1 MYAILDIETTGG
13 KFNEEG
19 ITEIAIHKFDGHKVV
34 DKFISLVNPEKEIQ
48 PFVVNLTGI
57 NNKMLR
63 TAPKFFEVAKRIIEI
78 TEDTVLVAHNAQFDY
93 RILRTEF
100 RRLGFN
106 FERKTLCTVDLS
118 KMLLPDAE
126 SYSLGKLVRSLGI
139 PVSDRHRANGDALA
153 TIKLFKLLLAK
164 DSEKIII
171 KDTIRKES
179 QGELSEK
186 QLDIVRDVPNKT
198 GIFYMHNKDGDIIYL
213 SKSTDIKKKVNQLFT
228 KSGDRSRKLAKD
240 TKKVTY
246 EETGNELVAILK
258 EHEELL
264 KLRPKHNSIPKKR
277 MFSHALCKVANENGY
292 DSLKIRPVREC
303 KEQLGLFNGIFS
315 AKNHLFKITKEFGL
329 CEKVNGISEA
339 RGNCSGYDKGTCK
352 GACIK
357 KEDHQEYNDRVI
369 AATAKY
375 NLKDKNVLLL
385 DKGREIG
392 EQSAILIKKGSL
404 VGFGFYDLNHQ
415 INNIHILETLITP
428 MNGTRNANFLIEAY
442 LRKKR
447 VLKTLELNP

>member
-19 ITEIAIHKFDGHKVV
+19 ITEIAIHKFDGQKVV

-48 PFVVNLTGI
+48 PFVVKLTGI
-57 NNKMLR
+57 NSKMLR
-63 TAPKFFEVAKRIIEI
+63 TAPKFYEVAKRIIEI
-78 TEDTVLVAHNAQFDY
+78 TEDTIIVAHNAQFDY

-100 RRLGFN
+100 RRLGYN

-118 KMLLPDAE
+118 KLLLPDAE

-164 DSEKIII
+164 DSEKVII
-171 KDTIRKES
+171 KETIRKET

-186 QLDIVRDVPNKT
+186 QLDIVRDLPNKI
-198 GIFYMHNKDGDIIYL
+198 GVFYMHDKDGNIIHL
-213 SKSTDIKKKVNQLFT
+213 SKTSDIKKRVNQLFT
-228 KSGDRSRKLAKD
+228 KTSDKSRKIAKD
-240 TKKVTY
+240 TKKVTF
-246 EETGNELVAILK
+246 ELTGNELIAILK

-264 KLRPKHNSIPKKR
+264 KIRPKYSIIPKKR
-277 MFSHALCKVANENGY
+277 MYSHANCMSTNINGY
-292 DSLKIRPVREC
+292 YALEIKPYREC
-303 KEQLGLFNGIFS
+303 KEPLALFNGVFS
-315 AKNHLFKITKEFGL
+315 AKNYLYKITKDFGL

-339 RGNCSGYDKGTCK
+339 RKNCSGYDDGTCK
-352 GACIK
+352 GACIN
-357 KEDHQEYNDRVI
+357 KENAEEYNARVI
-369 AATAKY
+369 AATT
-375 NLKDKNVLLL
+375 KNSINGNKVLII

-392 EQSAILIKKGSL
+392 EQSAILIKNGSL
-404 VGFGFYDLNHQ
+404 VGFGFYDLNYQ
-415 INNIHILETLITP
+415 INNIHILESIITP
-428 MNGTRNANFLIEAY
+428 MNGTRDANYLIESY

-447 VLKTLELNP
+447 VLKIMEIND

>member
-19 ITEIAIHKFDGHKVV
+19 ITEIAIHKFDGQKVV
-34 DKFISLVNPEKEIQ
+34 DKFISLVNPEKDIQ
-48 PFVVNLTGI
+48 PFVVKLTGI
-57 NNKMLR
+57 NNKMLQ
-63 TAPKFFEVAKRIIEI
+63 TAPKFYEVAKRIIEI
-78 TEDTVLVAHNAQFDY
+78 TEGTVLVAHNAQFDY

-100 RRLGFN
+100 RRLGYN

-118 KMLLPDAE
+118 KLLLPDAE

-186 QLDIVRDVPNKT
+186 QLDIVRDLPNKT
-198 GIFYMHNKDGDIIYL
+198 GVFYMHNKDGEIIYL
-213 SKSTDIKKKVNQLFT
+213 SKSSDIKKKVNQLFT
-228 KSGDRSRKLAKD
+228 KSGDKPRKLAKE
-240 TKKVTY
+240 TKKVTF

-264 KLRPKHNSIPKKR
+264 KLRPKYNVIPKKR
-277 MFSHALCKVANENGY
+277 MYSHALCKTENENGY
-292 DSLKIRPVREC
+292 YSLAIKPYNEC
-303 KEQLGLFNGIFS
+303 KEPLGLFNGVFS
-315 AKNHLFKITKEFGL
+315 AKNHLYKITKEFEL

-339 RGNCSGYDKGTCK
+339 RANCSGYDEDTCK
-352 GACIK
+352 GACVN
-357 KEDHQEYNDRVI
+357 KEALETYNNRVL
-369 AATAKY
+369 AAITKY
-375 NLKDKNVLLL
+375 NLNSKNVILL

-392 EQSAILIKKGSL
+392 EQSAILIKNGSL
-404 VGFGFYDLNHQ
+404 VGLGFYDLNYQ

-428 MNGTRNANFLIEAY
+428 MNGTRDANFLIESY
-442 LRKKR
+442 LRKKK
-447 VLKTLELNP
+447 VLKTMELN

>member
-19 ITEIAIHKFDGHKVV
+19 ITEIAIHKFDGQKVV
-34 DKFISLVNPEKEIQ
+34 DKFISLINPEKDIQ
-48 PFVVNLTGI
+48 PFVVKLTGI
-57 NNKMLR
+57 NNKMLQ
-63 TAPKFFEVAKRIIEI
+63 TAPKFYEVAKRIIEI

-100 RRLGFN
+100 RRLGYN

-118 KMLLPDAE
+118 KLLLPDAE

-139 PVSDRHRANGDALA
+139 PVTDRHRANGDALA
-153 TIKLFKLLLAK
+153 TIKLFKLLLVK
-164 DSEKIII
+164 DSEKIIV
-171 KDTIRKES
+171 KETIRKES

-186 QLDIVRDVPNKT
+186 QLDIVRELPNKT
-198 GIFYMHNKDGDIIYL
+198 GVFYMHGKDADIIYV

-228 KSGDRSRKLAKD
+228 KSGDKSRKLAKD
-240 TKKVTY
+240 TKKVTF
-246 EETGNELVAILK
+246 EETGNELIAILK

-264 KLRPKHNSIPKKR
+264 KLRPKYNSIPKKR
-277 MFSHALCKVANENGY
+277 MYSHALCKTKNDNGY
-292 DSLKIRPVREC
+292 YSLEIKTYREC
-303 KEQLGLFNGIFS
+303 KEPLGLFNGIFS
-315 AKNHLFKITKEFGL
+315 AKNHLYKITKEFEL

-339 RGNCSGYDKGTCK
+339 RTNCSAFDEGTCK

-357 KEDHQEYNDRVI
+357 KESHETYNNRVL
-369 AATAKY
+369 AATTKY
-375 NLKDKNVLLL
+375 NLNSKNVVLL

-392 EQSAILIKKGSL
+392 EQSAILIKNGSL
-404 VGFGFYDLNHQ
+404 VGFGFCDLNYQ

-428 MNGTRNANFLIEAY
+428 MNGTRDANFLIESY

-447 VLKTLELNP
+447 VLKTVELN

>member
-48 PFVVNLTGI
+48 PFVVKLTGI

-63 TAPKFFEVAKRIIEI
+63 TAPKFYEVAKRIIEI
-78 TEDTVLVAHNAQFDY
+78 TDDAVLVAHNAQFDY

-118 KMLLPDAE
+118 KLLLPEAE

-186 QLDIVRDVPNKT
+186 QLDIVRELPNKT
-198 GIFYMHNKDGDIIYL
+198 GMFYMHNKDGDIIHL

-240 TKKVTY
+240 TKKVTF
-246 EETGNELVAILK
+246 EETGSELVAILK

-264 KLRPKHNSIPKKR
+264 KLRPKYSIIPKKR
-277 MFSHALCKVANENGY
+277 MFSHALGLEKNENGY
-292 DSLKIRPVREC
+292 ATLNIKPYREC
-303 KEQLGLFNGIFS
+303 KDPLGLFNGIFS
-315 AKNHLFKITKEFGL
+315 AKNHLYKLTKEFGL

-339 RGNCSGYDKGTCK
+339 RGNCSGYDEGTCH
-352 GACIK
+352 GACLQL
-357 KEDHQEYNDRVI
+357 EDTATYNNRVLS
-369 AATAKY
+369 ATAKY
-375 NLKDKNVLLL
+375 NLKDKNVVLV

-392 EQSAILIKKGSL
+392 EQSAILIRSGSL
-404 VGFGFYDLNHQ
+404 VGFGFYDLNYQ
-415 INNIHILETLITP
+415 INNMHILESLITP
-428 MNGTRNANFLIEAY
+428 MKGTRDANFLIESY

-447 VLKTLELNP
+447 VLKTLELNV